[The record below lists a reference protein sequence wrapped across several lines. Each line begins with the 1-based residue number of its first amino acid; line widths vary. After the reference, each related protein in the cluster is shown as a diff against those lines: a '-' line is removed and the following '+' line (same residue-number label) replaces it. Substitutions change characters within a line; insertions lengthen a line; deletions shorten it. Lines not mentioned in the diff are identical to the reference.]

1 MREEAP
7 NRRPVEVG
15 RSRSASKLEGSLKG
29 REGIK
34 MRKNWTKERLRNG
47 GVVKGLALQQLR
59 SAEIPRLLAA
69 TGFDYLFVDME
80 HGGFNLET
88 VQDVVAA
95 AGQAGITP
103 LVRVAELRYSLVAR
117 TLDVGAQGIIFPR
130 VEDPELLREAIS
142 WTRFPP
148 LGMRGFGITP
158 PQLDYQAVGMAEVM
172 AHANAETMNVV
183 QFETGRALERS
194 DELLSVEGV
203 DVAMIGPADLSISL
217 GMPGEFEHPRMVG
230 AIETFIDACNAHG
243 VVPGIHCR
251 TAALAKPWL
260 ERGMRL
266 VGSGSE
272 ITLLLERAREVVA
285 ELSVGEPRQGA
296 ARP

>member
-1 MREEAP
+1 
-7 NRRPVEVG
+7 
-15 RSRSASKLEGSLKG
+15 
-29 REGIK
+29 
-34 MRKNWTKERLRNG
+34 MRKNLMKERLEAGR
-47 GVVKGLALQQLR
+47 VVKGLALQQLR

-69 TGFDYLFVDME
+69 AGFDYLFVDME

-95 AGQAGITP
+95 ASQAGITP
-103 LVRVAELRYSLVAR
+103 LVRVAELSYSLVAR

-130 VEDPELLREAIS
+130 VEDPALLREAIS

-148 LGMRGFGITP
+148 VGSRGFGITP
-158 PQLDYQAVGMAEVM
+158 PQLDYQPVGMREIM
-172 AHANAETMNVV
+172 AHANAETMNIV

-194 DELLSVEGV
+194 DELLSVAGV

-217 GMPGEFEHPRMVG
+217 GIPGEFEHPRMVG
-230 AIETFIDACNAHG
+230 AIESFIVACNSHG

-251 TAALAKPWL
+251 TVGLARPWL

-272 ITLLLERAREVVA
+272 ITILLERAREVIA
-285 ELSVGEPRQGA
+285 ELSPGEESRGGGRQ
-296 ARP
+296 